1 MPKIDYEGDCIQ
13 KKRPSFVTKT
23 TFEAASSKRSD
34 GPWWTLRRLLLP
46 EAIGG
51 TAKEVE
57 NAATGAKEAIAITAA
72 IVKKAGFKIKLSK
85 LHFVISKGVLLSG
98 K

>member
-1 MPKIDYEGDCIQ
+1 MTY
-13 KKRPSFVTKT
+13 V
-23 TFEAASSKRSD
+23 AASSNRFD
-34 GPWWTLRRLLLP
+34 GPWWTLRRLPLP
-46 EAIGG
+46 EATGG

-57 NAATGAKEAIAITAA
+57 NAATGAREAIAITAA

-85 LHFVISKGVLLSG
+85 LHFGISMGVLLSG